1 MEKRVFK
8 TVSFIL
14 LSLFLLGHLAY
25 AQDQVEVKGI
35 VTDNATQEP
44 LAGVSVTL
52 ETGSQ
57 SVTTNAEGQFSISA
71 PKASTL
77 VFSYVGYVSQRVR
90 VNGAVLNVGLEE
102 ELSELDEVVVV
113 GYGTMRKSSLT
124 SAISKIENEKLDQMP
139 AGRPE
144 AALVGR
150 LAGVSITN
158 SRNTPG
164 TAPTIR
170 IRGAGSIS
178 ASNNPL
184 VVIDGF
190 PGGSL
195 GNINMNDV
203 ESIEVL
209 KDASSAAIY
218 GSRGAG
224 GVIMVTTKR
233 GKSGKPTLN
242 FNGYAGVANAVMHD
256 DWIYGE
262 EFHDYIARYINRDF
276 VWEGGDPSL
285 PLWGDD
291 RRPISYRVNPVIKES
306 HTNWEDVLLDPAAIQ
321 SYSLSVGGGND
332 NVKYYVSGNLMD
344 EKGVLRNTGYKT
356 YSARANI
363 DIKVNDFISTGFNLS
378 PTYAKRRRSP
388 VSMEAIVKT
397 APFVSPEQN
406 ADGTYP
412 KPRDYWGSSVSA
424 QTSPLATLDGTHYYT
439 TTFNSIGEMYV
450 NVNILEGLSLRST
463 LGANIGYTSGDN
475 FQSGLATSNGMNS
488 GSASDD
494 RGYVIVNE
502 NVLNYD
508 KTINEDHYINAILGA
523 SFQKSMSRSLT
534 MAAMPG
540 SFNNEIIHTLNNAII
555 NPAATRSSESHWGL
569 ASYFSRINY
578 SYQDKYLLSASFR
591 TDGSSRFGPNSR
603 WGFFPS
609 ASVAWRMSQEE
620 FLIDNPVI
628 SELKLR
634 ASYGEVGNFNIGD
647 FQYLGL
653 IGDGYYS
660 PGGELTVGQAQ
671 SSLGNGDLK
680 WETTTSYDIGLDLGL
695 FDGRVNLI
703 FDYYDKRTNDL
714 LYNVT
719 TPGISGFTTALVNIG
734 DISNKGFEIE
744 LNTRN
749 TVGEFKWQTAFNF
762 SKNRNEVVDLGGV
775 DEVINTHTRGMS
787 WLLRVGEPMFSY
799 YGYRQIGVLQNEED
813 VANSAVIAGSRPGHS
828 KYEDVDGDGEITPND
843 RVILG
848 NYQPKAYLGMTND
861 FSWKGLDLS
870 VVLQASLGAKMY
882 NLENL
887 YYEGATVS
895 AMRRSLVENQWWSEE
910 EPGDG
915 MTPATA
921 LSALAYVSN
930 SDYYLEDA
938 SFLSIRNINLGY
950 TFPNKLIDKMKL
962 SNLRVY
968 LSVNNLLT
976 LTKDSFHGYN
986 PEGFTASENNGIN
999 SMPGFNNGAEPI
1011 NRTFVLGLNVNF

>member
-1 MEKRVFK
+1 
-8 TVSFIL
+8 
-14 LSLFLLGHLAY
+14 
-25 AQDQVEVKGI
+25 
-35 VTDNATQEP
+35 
-44 LAGVSVTL
+44 
-52 ETGSQ
+52 
-57 SVTTNAEGQFSISA
+57 
-71 PKASTL
+71 
-77 VFSYVGYVSQRVR
+77 
-90 VNGAVLNVGLEE
+90 
-102 ELSELDEVVVV
+102 
-113 GYGTMRKSSLT
+113 
-124 SAISKIENEKLDQMP
+124 
-139 AGRPE
+139 
-144 AALVGR
+144 
-150 LAGVSITN
+150 
-158 SRNTPG
+158 
-164 TAPTIR
+164 
-170 IRGAGSIS
+170 
-178 ASNNPL
+178 
-184 VVIDGF
+184 VIDGF

-463 LGANIGYTSGDN
+463 LGANIGYTSGDS
-475 FQSGLATSNGMNS
+475 FQSGMATSSGMNS
-488 GSASDD
+488 GSASDG

-502 NVLNYD
+502 TVLNYD

-660 PGGELTVGQAQ
+660 AGGELTVGQAQ

-695 FDGRVNLI
+695 FDGRVNLV

-813 VANSAVIAGSRPGHS
+813 VANSAVMAGSRPGNS
-828 KYEDVDGDGEITPND
+828 KYEDVDGDGEITPN
-843 RVILG
+843 
-848 NYQPKAYLGMTND
+848 
-861 FSWKGLDLS
+861 
-870 VVLQASLGAKMY
+870 
-882 NLENL
+882 
-887 YYEGATVS
+887 
-895 AMRRSLVENQWWSEE
+895 
-910 EPGDG
+910 
-915 MTPATA
+915 
-921 LSALAYVSN
+921 
-930 SDYYLEDA
+930 
-938 SFLSIRNINLGY
+938 
-950 TFPNKLIDKMKL
+950 
-962 SNLRVY
+962 
-968 LSVNNLLT
+968 
-976 LTKDSFHGYN
+976 
-986 PEGFTASENNGIN
+986 
-999 SMPGFNNGAEPI
+999 
-1011 NRTFVLGLNVNF
+1011 

>member
-35 VTDNATQEP
+35 VTDIATQEP

-57 SVTTNAEGQFSISA
+57 SVTTDAEGQFSISA

-695 FDGRVNLI
+695 FDGRVNLV

-813 VANSAVIAGSRPGHS
+813 VANSAVMAGSRPGNS

-986 PEGFTASENNGIN
+986 PEGYTQGEIGGIN

>member
-1 MEKRVFK
+1 M
-8 TVSFIL
+8 
-14 LSLFLLGHLAY
+14 
-25 AQDQVEVKGI
+25 
-35 VTDNATQEP
+35 
-44 LAGVSVTL
+44 
-52 ETGSQ
+52 
-57 SVTTNAEGQFSISA
+57 
-71 PKASTL
+71 
-77 VFSYVGYVSQRVR
+77 
-90 VNGAVLNVGLEE
+90 
-102 ELSELDEVVVV
+102 
-113 GYGTMRKSSLT
+113 
-124 SAISKIENEKLDQMP
+124 
-139 AGRPE
+139 
-144 AALVGR
+144 
-150 LAGVSITN
+150 
-158 SRNTPG
+158 
-164 TAPTIR
+164 
-170 IRGAGSIS
+170 
-178 ASNNPL
+178 
-184 VVIDGF
+184 
-190 PGGSL
+190 
-195 GNINMNDV
+195 
-203 ESIEVL
+203 
-209 KDASSAAIY
+209 
-218 GSRGAG
+218 
-224 GVIMVTTKR
+224 
-233 GKSGKPTLN
+233 
-242 FNGYAGVANAVMHD
+242 
-256 DWIYGE
+256 
-262 EFHDYIARYINRDF
+262 
-276 VWEGGDPSL
+276 
-285 PLWGDD
+285 
-291 RRPISYRVNPVIKES
+291 
-306 HTNWEDVLLDPAAIQ
+306 
-321 SYSLSVGGGND
+321 SVGGGND

-695 FDGRVNLI
+695 FDGRVNLV

-813 VANSAVIAGSRPGHS
+813 VANSAVMAGSRPGNS

-986 PEGFTASENNGIN
+986 PEGYTQGEIGGIN

>member
-35 VTDNATQEP
+35 VTDIATQEP

-57 SVTTNAEGQFSISA
+57 SVTTDAEGQFSISA

-77 VFSYVGYVSQRVR
+77 VFSYVGYVSQRVS
-90 VNGAVLNVGLEE
+90 VNEAVLNVAMEE

-695 FDGRVNLI
+695 FDGRVNLV

-813 VANSAVIAGSRPGHS
+813 VANSAVMAGSRPGNS

-986 PEGFTASENNGIN
+986 PEGYTQGEIGGIN

>member
-14 LSLFLLGHLAY
+14 LSFFVLCHVAY
-25 AQDQVEVKGI
+25 AQDQIEVKGI

-44 LAGVSVTL
+44 LAGVSVIL
-52 ETGSQ
+52 EASNQ
-57 SVTTNAEGQFSISA
+57 SVTTGAEGQFSISA
-71 PKASTL
+71 PKGSTL
-77 VFSYVGYVSQRVR
+77 VFSYVGYVSQRVS
-90 VNGAVLNVGLEE
+90 VNEAVLNVAMEE

-695 FDGRVNLI
+695 FDGRVNLV

-813 VANSAVIAGSRPGHS
+813 VANSAVMAGSRPGHS

-950 TFPNKLIDKMKL
+950 TFPNSLTDKMKL

>member
-1 MEKRVFK
+1 
-8 TVSFIL
+8 
-14 LSLFLLGHLAY
+14 
-25 AQDQVEVKGI
+25 
-35 VTDNATQEP
+35 
-44 LAGVSVTL
+44 
-52 ETGSQ
+52 
-57 SVTTNAEGQFSISA
+57 
-71 PKASTL
+71 
-77 VFSYVGYVSQRVR
+77 
-90 VNGAVLNVGLEE
+90 
-102 ELSELDEVVVV
+102 
-113 GYGTMRKSSLT
+113 
-124 SAISKIENEKLDQMP
+124 
-139 AGRPE
+139 
-144 AALVGR
+144 
-150 LAGVSITN
+150 
-158 SRNTPG
+158 
-164 TAPTIR
+164 
-170 IRGAGSIS
+170 
-178 ASNNPL
+178 
-184 VVIDGF
+184 
-190 PGGSL
+190 
-195 GNINMNDV
+195 
-203 ESIEVL
+203 
-209 KDASSAAIY
+209 
-218 GSRGAG
+218 
-224 GVIMVTTKR
+224 
-233 GKSGKPTLN
+233 
-242 FNGYAGVANAVMHD
+242 
-256 DWIYGE
+256 
-262 EFHDYIARYINRDF
+262 
-276 VWEGGDPSL
+276 
-285 PLWGDD
+285 
-291 RRPISYRVNPVIKES
+291 
-306 HTNWEDVLLDPAAIQ
+306 
-321 SYSLSVGGGND
+321 
-332 NVKYYVSGNLMD
+332 
-344 EKGVLRNTGYKT
+344 
-356 YSARANI
+356 
-363 DIKVNDFISTGFNLS
+363 
-378 PTYAKRRRSP
+378 
-388 VSMEAIVKT
+388 
-397 APFVSPEQN
+397 
-406 ADGTYP
+406 
-412 KPRDYWGSSVSA
+412 
-424 QTSPLATLDGTHYYT
+424 
-439 TTFNSIGEMYV
+439 
-450 NVNILEGLSLRST
+450 
-463 LGANIGYTSGDN
+463 
-475 FQSGLATSNGMNS
+475 
-488 GSASDD
+488 
-494 RGYVIVNE
+494 
-502 NVLNYD
+502 
-508 KTINEDHYINAILGA
+508 
-523 SFQKSMSRSLT
+523 MSRSLT
-534 MAAMPG
+534 MGAKPR
-540 SFNNEIIHTLNNAII
+540 SFSNEIIHTLNNAII

-671 SSLGNGDLK
+671 SSLGNGDLQ
-680 WETTTSYDIGLDLGL
+680 WETTTSYDVGLDFGL
-695 FDGRVNLI
+695 FDGRVNLV

-719 TPGISGFTTALVNIG
+719 TPGISEFTTALVNIG
-734 DISNKGFEIE
+734 DISNKCFEIE

-813 VANSAVIAGSRPGHS
+813 VANSAVMAGSRPGNS

-938 SFLSIRNINLGY
+938 SFLS
-950 TFPNKLIDKMKL
+950 
-962 SNLRVY
+962 
-968 LSVNNLLT
+968 
-976 LTKDSFHGYN
+976 
-986 PEGFTASENNGIN
+986 
-999 SMPGFNNGAEPI
+999 
-1011 NRTFVLGLNVNF
+1011 